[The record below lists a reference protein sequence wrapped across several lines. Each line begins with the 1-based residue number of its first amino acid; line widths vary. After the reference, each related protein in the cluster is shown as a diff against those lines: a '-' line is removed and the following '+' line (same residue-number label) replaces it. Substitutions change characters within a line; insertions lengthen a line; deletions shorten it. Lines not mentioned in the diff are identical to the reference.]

1 MLRMPR
7 IRLGTLGVL
16 CAAGLFLCAVGAK
29 CPQARIAKAH
39 RPTTLYV
46 IGVSDMTSPER
57 TMIATL
63 QGVLADHSDEQIWI
77 RQDAGG
83 YNTWLQDLV
92 DNHGVTRINT
102 TDPWF
107 LLDRFKPSLD
117 GYILYQ
123 NGDGSINSA
132 TSLAGQESA
141 VVVETSIEPQVVAQG
156 LTRVLDLRG
165 VDETWIHENLRWR
178 MNYVTAIEQK
188 EAFDLQLRDY
198 AVLSR
203 AFTFYDGNSD
213 FRETVLDGLDP
224 DGAILGWGD
233 ATSGED
239 VFIRAASER
248 GVFTIPADHTH
259 NLSSLSGFPV
269 EEQTQIAAT
278 PVTLEPD
285 VHYVSFVFTD
295 GDNLQW
301 ALGLMQSDPRWFS
314 SAIRGNFSMNWGLPP
329 SLARAAPTVM
339 QWYYENAATGPGQ
352 DFFVAGPSGGGYL
365 YPSLYPE
372 EELDYHT
379 QDLAEWMR
387 LGDLKVV
394 EILDFN
400 SLTQIELWD
409 RYTRHDQIDALL
421 YLEYGDHA
429 QHIGTTVWS
438 NDKPILSPRVKLWR
452 GLANSDE
459 ATIVSRINQSPR
471 DPTSA
476 AGYSV
481 VCVGVWEH
489 SLDEIQ
495 SIINLFSADTR
506 VITLGAM
513 AELMTQN
520 IPHEVSFSHEYRG
533 LEFQTADLSLSGS
546 ATWAIDPDA
555 LFSPDPKRLRL
566 THNGGGLLGSA
577 WSRQAIDPAQSW
589 STIFRFQITYAS
601 MGGADGLGFVI
612 QGNGLNANPGHEAA
626 GASNPRLAV
635 SIDTWN
641 NGPEGTDESLKV
653 ILNGTEI
660 LFNDLLDFS
669 SDPNPGSSDA
679 VFRMELSYVAAS
691 QQLFIRLFDEGGS
704 AALYNT
710 VEGVDLSG
718 FGPSFVGFS
727 ADTGGSTQN
736 HDVLSWILNA
746 AAP

>member
-1 MLRMPR
+1 VFLS
-7 IRLGTLGVL
+7 LVL
-16 CAAGLFLCAVGAK
+16 SGLFVSAIAAK
-29 CPQARIAKAH
+29 CPQPRIVKAH

-46 IGVSDMTSPER
+46 IGISDMSSPER

-63 QGVLADHSDEQIWI
+63 QGIIADHSDEQIWI

-92 DNHGVTRINT
+92 DNHGVTRIDT

-107 LLDRFKPSLD
+107 LLDHFASSLD

-141 VVVETSIEPQVVAQG
+141 VVVETSIESQVIAQG
-156 LTRVLDLRG
+156 LSLVLDLRG

-203 AFTFYDGNSD
+203 AFTFYDGNSA

-224 DGAILGWGD
+224 DGAIMGWGD

-269 EEQTQIAAT
+269 EEQSQNPAS
-278 PVTLEPD
+278 PVTMDPGT
-285 VHYVSFVFTD
+285 HYVSFFFTD

-301 ALGLMQSDPRWFS
+301 ALGLLQSDPKWFA
-314 SAIRGNFSMNWGLPP
+314 SAIRGSFDMNWGLPP

-339 QWYYENAATGPGQ
+339 KWYYDNASSGSGQ
-352 DFFVAGPSGGGYL
+352 DFFIAGPSGGGYM

-372 EELDYHT
+372 DELAYHT
-379 QDLAEWMR
+379 QDLAEWMA
-387 LGDLKVV
+387 LGDLNVV
-394 EILDFN
+394 EILDFD
-400 SLTQIELWD
+400 SLTQVDLWD
-409 RYTRHDQIDALL
+409 EYTKHDQIDALL
-421 YLEYGDHA
+421 YLEYGDHS
-429 QHIGTTVWS
+429 QHDGTTVWS
-438 NDKPILSPRVKLWR
+438 NGKPVLSPRIKLWR
-452 GLANSDE
+452 GLAGSDE
-459 ATIVSRINQSPR
+459 ASIINRINSAPR
-471 DPTSA
+471 DPTSPS
-476 AGYSV
+476 GYSI

-495 SIINLFSADTR
+495 AIIDGFSSDTQ
-506 VITLGAM
+506 VVTLGAM
-513 AELMTQN
+513 VDLMREN
-520 IPHEVSFSHEYRG
+520 VPHDVSFAHEYRG
-533 LEFQTADLSLSGS
+533 QDFQTGDLSLSGS
-546 ATWAIDPDA
+546 ATWAIDNDG
-555 LFSPDPKRLRL
+555 LFAPLPKRMRL
-566 THNGGGLLGSA
+566 THNGGGLVGSA
-577 WSRQAIDPAQSW
+577 WHQQQIDPSRSW
-589 STIFRFQITYAS
+589 TSTFRFQITYGA
-601 MGGADGLGFVI
+601 MGGADGLGFII
-612 QGNGLNANPGHEAA
+612 QGDGLLSNPGHEAL

-635 SIDTWN
+635 VIDTWN

-653 ILNGTEI
+653 ILNGNLI
-660 LFNDLLDFS
+660 YLNDLLDFGP
-669 SDPNPGSSDA
+669 DPNPGSADS
-679 VFRMELSYVAAS
+679 VFRMELTYSAPAQS
-691 QQLFIRLFDEGGS
+691 LSIRFFDEGGTD
-704 AALYNT
+704 ALYDT
-710 VEGVDLSG
+710 VTSLDLSA
-718 FGPSFVGFS
+718 FGPSFAGFS
-727 ADTGGSTQN
+727 ADTGASTQN
-736 HDVLSWILNA
+736 HDILTWMLNA
-746 AAP
+746 ASP